1 MTMTADLPVESL
13 HRHLG
18 APDVAL
24 DPMVQIGK
32 PQPWPGTPLYACPYR
47 IGEAVGYASGVDEAE
62 ALLTAAQ
69 TVAQI
74 IEHGGLK
81 KP

>member
-1 MTMTADLPVESL
+1 MTADVPVESMAK
-13 HRHLG
+13 HFG
-18 APDVAL
+18 APDVPL
-24 DPMVQIGK
+24 DPLVQIGK

-47 IGEAVGYASGVDEAE
+47 IGDRTGYAGGIDATQ

-74 IEHGGLK
+74 LEHEG
-81 KP
+81 